1 MDRRELYESI
11 AQRTGGDIY
20 IGVVG
25 PVRTGK
31 STFIKRFMDMLVIPS
46 IDNEYERARVID
58 ELPQSAAGK
67 TIMTTQPKFVPNE
80 AAAITLGENTQLRV
94 RLVDCVGYMVPG
106 AAGHLENEM
115 PRMVRTPWSD
125 DEMPFDKAAEIGT
138 RKVITDHS
146 TIGIVM
152 TTDGSITQIPRDDYV
167 GAEERVV
174 RELREQGKPFI
185 VVLNSTHPNDP
196 ETVSLALALR
206 EKYGVTVHPANVLT
220 ADANALND
228 MLELI
233 LMEFPLRTVRVNLP
247 EWICELGNEHWLV
260 ERVRKPLEQAAQSL
274 AYMRDYTGFGEALS
288 GIEGFSPASVNN
300 VSLGE
305 GDVLIDLQP
314 NENLFYTVLGE
325 ECGVEIK
332 DDAHLIASLKGFA
345 AAKREYDRIEGA
357 LKCAMQTGYGMV
369 PPQLDNMEME
379 EPEIVRQGNRFGVR
393 LRAHA
398 SGLHLIKVDMESE
411 VSPLVGTEEQSEEFM
426 NYLMNTFENN
436 PQKIWDTNIF
446 GKSLRDMVRE
456 SMTGKVNRLPD
467 EVQQRLQATVQRMV
481 NDGCNGLICIML

>member
-46 IDNEYERARVID
+46 IENEYERARVVD

-80 AAAITLGENTQLRV
+80 AAHITLGENTELSV

-106 AAGHLENEM
+106 AAGHLENEQ
-115 PRMVRTPWSD
+115 PRMVRTPWSP
-125 DEMPFDKAAEIGT
+125 EEIPFDVAAEIGT
-138 RKVITDHS
+138 KKVITDHS

-152 TTDGSITQIPRDDYV
+152 TTDGSITQIPREDYIA
-167 GAEERVV
+167 AEERVI
-174 RELREQGKPFI
+174 RELREQGKPF
-185 VVLNSTHPNDP
+185 VVLLNSTHAADA
-196 ETVSLALALR
+196 ETVALAASLA
-206 EKYGVTVHPANVLT
+206 EKYGAIVHPT
-220 ADANALND
+220 NALLADENALHD
-228 MLELI
+228 ILEL
-233 LMEFPLRTVRVNLP
+233 LLLAFPLRTVRVDLP
-247 EWICELGNEHWLV
+247 EWVCELGVEHWLV
-260 ERVRKPLEQAAQSL
+260 ERVRKPLADAAQTLSC
-274 AYMRDYTGFGEALS
+274 MRDYTAFRDTLNEV
-288 GIEGFSPASVNN
+288 EGFSPAGIKSV
-300 VSLGE
+300 SFGK
-305 GDVLIDLQP
+305 GDVALDMRPDESLC
-314 NENLFYTVLGE
+314 YAVLGE
-325 ECGVEIK
+325 ECGMEIK

-345 AAKREYDRIEGA
+345 AAKREFDKIEGA
-357 LKCAMQTGYGMV
+357 LNCAMRTGYGMV

-393 LRAHA
+393 LRARA

-426 NYLMNTFENN
+426 NYLMNTFECD
-436 PQKIWDTNIF
+436 PKKIWDTDIF

-467 EVQQRLQATVQRMV
+467 EVQQKLQSTLQRMV

>member
-46 IDNEYERARVID
+46 IDNEFERARVID

-80 AAAITLGENTQLRV
+80 AAHITLGGNTQLSV

-106 AAGHLENEM
+106 AAGHLENDM

-125 DEMPFDKAAEIGT
+125 EEIPFDKAAEIGT

-152 TTDGSITQIPRDDYV
+152 TTDGSITQIPRQDYV
-167 GAEERVV
+167 NAEERVV

-185 VVLNSTHPNDP
+185 VILNSTHPNDP
-196 ETVSLALALR
+196 ETVALALSLR
-206 EKYGVTVHPANVLT
+206 DKYGVTVHPANALT

-228 MLELI
+228 ILELI
-233 LMEFPLRTVRVNLP
+233 LLEFPLRTVRVELP
-247 EWICELGNEHWLV
+247 EWVCELGNEHWLV

-274 AYMRDYTGFGEALS
+274 ACMRDYIGFNEALS
-288 GIEGFSPASVNN
+288 GIEGYSPASVRS
-300 VSLGE
+300 VLLGT
-305 GDVLIDLQP
+305 GDVLIDMRP
-314 NENLFYTVLGE
+314 DESMFYTVLGE

-332 DDAHLIASLKGFA
+332 DDADLIASIKGFA
-345 AAKREYDRIEGA
+345 TAKREYDKIEGA

-369 PPQLDNMEME
+369 PPQLDMMEME
-379 EPEIVRQGNRFGVR
+379 EPEIVRQGNRFGVK

-398 SGLHLIKVDMESE
+398 SGLHMIKVDMESE
-411 VSPLVGTEEQSEEFM
+411 VSPLVGTEEQSEEFI
-426 NYLMNTFENN
+426 NYLMNTFESN
-436 PQKIWDTNIF
+436 PQKIWETDIF
-446 GKSLRDMVRE
+446 GKSLRDMVRD

-467 EVQQRLQATVQRMV
+467 GVQQRLQSTLQRMV

>member
-20 IGVVG
+20 VGVVG

-31 STFIKRFMDMLVIPS
+31 STFIKRFMDMLVIPLME
-46 IDNEYERARVID
+46 NEYERARVID

-80 AAAITLGENTQLRV
+80 AAAITLGENTKLSV

-106 AAGHLENEM
+106 AAGHLENEL
-115 PRMVRTPWSD
+115 PRMVRTPWSEE
-125 DEMPFDKAAEIGT
+125 EMPFDKAAEMGT

-152 TTDGSITQIPRDDYV
+152 TTDGSITQIPREDYV
-167 GAEERVV
+167 AAEERVV

-196 ETVSLALALR
+196 ETVSLALSLK

-220 ADANALND
+220 ADTNALND

-233 LMEFPLRTVRVNLP
+233 LMEFPLRTVRVELP
-247 EWICELGNEHWLV
+247 EWVCELGNGHWLV
-260 ERVRKPLEQAAQSL
+260 NRVREPLEEAANTL
-274 AYMRDYTGFGEALS
+274 ACMKDASGFNEALS
-288 GIEGFSPASVNN
+288 AVPGFTPGAVKSV
-300 VSLGE
+300 SFGT
-305 GDVLIDLQP
+305 GDVLIELRP
-314 NENLFYTVLGE
+314 EESLFYTVLGE

-332 DDAHLIASLKGFA
+332 DDAHLIASIKSFA
-345 AAKREYDRIEGA
+345 KAKREYDKIEGA
-357 LKCAMQTGYGMV
+357 LQCAMRTGYGMV
-369 PPQLDNMEME
+369 PPQLDMMEME

-393 LRAHA
+393 LRARA
-398 SGLHLIKVDMESE
+398 SGLHMIKVDMESE

-426 NYLMNTFENN
+426 NYLMSTFENN
-436 PQKIWDTNIF
+436 PQKIWETDIF

-467 EVQQRLQATVQRMV
+467 DVQQRLQSTLQRMV

>member
-46 IDNEYERARVID
+46 IENEYERTRVVD

-80 AAAITLGENTQLRV
+80 AARITLGENTALSV
-94 RLVDCVGYMVPG
+94 RLVDCVGYMIPG
-106 AAGHLENEM
+106 AAGHLEDEL
-115 PRMVRTPWSD
+115 PRMVRTPWAEE
-125 DEMPFDKAAEIGT
+125 EMPFDRAAEIGT
-138 RKVITDHS
+138 QKVITDHS

-152 TTDGSITQIPRDDYV
+152 TTDGSITQIPREDYLA
-167 GAEERVV
+167 AEERVIN
-174 RELREQGKPFI
+174 ELRAQGKPF
-185 VVLNSTHPNDP
+185 VVILNSTHPEDAN
-196 ETVSLALALR
+196 TAALACALA

-220 ADANALND
+220 ADANALHD
-228 MLELI
+228 ILELI
-233 LMEFPLRTVRVNLP
+233 LMEFPLRTVRVELP
-247 EWICELGNEHWLV
+247 EWVCELGTGHWLV
-260 ERVRKPLEQAAQSL
+260 ERVQQPLLEAAQQLSC
-274 AYMRDYTGFGEALS
+274 MRDHEALVDAL
-288 GIEGFSPASVNN
+288 GAIEGFSPALIKSV
-300 VSLGE
+300 SPGT
-305 GDVLIDLQP
+305 GDVVLDMRP
-314 NENLFYTVLGE
+314 DESLFYKVLGE
-325 ECGVEIK
+325 ECGMEIK
-332 DDAHLIASLKGFA
+332 NDAHLVASLKSFA
-345 AAKREYDRIEGA
+345 LAKREFDRLENA
-357 LKCAMQTGYGMV
+357 LNCAMSTGYGMV

-393 LRAHA
+393 LRAKA

-426 NYLMNTFENN
+426 NYLMNTFEKD
-436 PQKIWDTNIF
+436 PQKIWDTDIF

-467 EVQQRLQATVQRMV
+467 GVQQKLQSALQRMV

>member
-1 MDRRELYESI
+1 MERRELYESI

-46 IDNEYERARVID
+46 IENEYERARVID

-67 TIMTTQPKFVPNE
+67 TIMTTQPKFVPSE
-80 AAAITLGENTQLRV
+80 AANITLGENTNLSV

-106 AAGHLENEM
+106 AAGHLENDL
-115 PRMVRTPWSD
+115 PRMVRTPWSEE
-125 DEMPFDKAAEIGT
+125 EMPFDKAAEIGT

-152 TTDGSITQIPRDDYV
+152 TTDGSITQIPREDYV
-167 GAEERVV
+167 AAEERVI

-185 VVLNSTHPNDP
+185 VILNSTHPDDP
-196 ETVSLALALR
+196 ETIGLSLTLR

-220 ADANALND
+220 VDTNGLCD
-228 MLELI
+228 ILELV
-233 LMEFPLRTVRVNLP
+233 LMEFPLRTVRVELP
-247 EWICELGNEHWLV
+247 EWVCELGGEHWLV
-260 ERVRKPLEQAAQSL
+260 ERVRKPLEEAAKTL
-274 AYMRDYTGFGEALS
+274 CYMRDYVGFNEALS
-288 GIEGFSPASVNN
+288 EVEGFSPANITN

-305 GDVLIDLQP
+305 GEVLIDMRP
-314 NENLFYTVLGE
+314 NENMFYTVLGE

-345 AAKREYDRIEGA
+345 AAKREYDKIEGA

-369 PPQLDNMEME
+369 PPQLDKMEMD
-379 EPEIVRQGNRFGVR
+379 EPEIVRQGNRFGVK
-393 LRAHA
+393 LRARA
-398 SGLHLIKVDMESE
+398 SGLHMIKIDMESE

-436 PQKIWDTNIF
+436 PQKIWETDIF

-467 EVQQRLQATVQRMV
+467 DVQQRLQSTLQRMV

>member
-46 IDNEYERARVID
+46 IDNEFERARIID
-58 ELPQSAAGK
+58 ELPQSAAGT

-80 AAAITLGENTQLRV
+80 AVRVMLDSNTELSV

-106 AAGHLENEM
+106 ATGHLENDM
-115 PRMVRTPWSD
+115 PRMVRTPWL
-125 DEMPFDKAAEIGT
+125 DEEIPFDKAAEIGT

-152 TTDGSITQIPRDDYV
+152 TTDGSITQIPRQDYV
-167 GAEERVV
+167 GAEERIV

-185 VVLNSTHPNDP
+185 IVLNSTHPNDP
-196 ETVSLALALR
+196 ETVALAMSLK
-206 EKYGVTVHPANVLT
+206 EKYGVTVQPANVLT
-220 ADANALND
+220 ANVNALND
-228 MLELI
+228 IMELI
-233 LMEFPLRTVRVNLP
+233 LLEFPLRTVRIELP
-247 EWICELGNEHWLV
+247 EWVCELGSEHWLV
-260 ERVRKPLEQAAQSL
+260 ERVRTPLAQAAESL
-274 AYMRDYTGFGEALS
+274 SCMRDYIGFNDALS
-288 GIEGFSPASVNN
+288 AVDGFSPAVIKS
-300 VSLGE
+300 VSLGT
-305 GDVLIDLQP
+305 GDVSVDMHP
-314 NENLFYTVLGE
+314 DESMFYTVLGE
-325 ECGVEIK
+325 ECGIEIK
-332 DDAHLIASLKGFA
+332 DDADLIASIKGFA
-345 AAKREYDRIEGA
+345 TAKREYDKIEGA

-369 PPQLDNMEME
+369 PPQLDNMEMD
-379 EPEIVRQGNRFGVR
+379 EPEIVRQGNRFGVK

-426 NYLMNTFENN
+426 NYLMNTFENE
-436 PQKIWDTNIF
+436 PQKIWDTDIF
-446 GKSLRDMVRE
+446 GKSLRDMVRD

-467 EVQQRLQATVQRMV
+467 DVQQRLQSTLQRMV
-481 NDGCNGLICIML
+481 NNGCNGLICIML